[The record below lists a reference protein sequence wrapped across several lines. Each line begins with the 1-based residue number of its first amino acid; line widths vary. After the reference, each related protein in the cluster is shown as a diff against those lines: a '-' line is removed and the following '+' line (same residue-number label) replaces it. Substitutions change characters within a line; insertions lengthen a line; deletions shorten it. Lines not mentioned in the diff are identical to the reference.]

1 MAAGAGS
8 GRPKLEIWADRL
20 LLVEGRDEGNLFDA
34 LIRHRFGGERRSE
47 IQIIDA
53 GGRDRFPGNLRA
65 IALASRNVRAVG
77 AVRDADDDAVGAVR
91 DADDDAVG
99 AFRSI
104 CGHLRQAGYAPPA
117 AHGGF
122 SGATPAVGVFIVP
135 DGNAPGAV
143 ETLCRRSREGDA
155 ASGCV
160 EGYMSCLD
168 ERGAMRSGNRDKT
181 FAHTYLAATDDPV
194 ARVGEGAL
202 QGAWNFDSDAFAD
215 LSAFLRQL
223 LSA

>member
-8 GRPKLEIWADRL
+8 GRQKLEIWADRL
-20 LLVEGRDEGNLFDA
+20 LLVEGRDEANLFGA
-34 LIRHRFGGERRSE
+34 LIRHRFGEERRSE
-47 IQIIDA
+47 IQVVDA
-53 GGRDRFPGNLRA
+53 GGRNRFPGNLRA
-65 IALASRNVRAVG
+65 IALASRNVRAIG
-77 AVRDADDDAVGAVR
+77 AVRDADDDAG
-91 DADDDAVG
+91 G
-99 AFRSI
+99 AFRST
-104 CGHLRQAGYAPPA
+104 CGHLRNAGYAPPA

-135 DGNAPGAV
+135 DGNAPGAI

-168 ERGAMRSGNRDKT
+168 GRGAMRSGNRDKT

>member
-8 GRPKLEIWADRL
+8 GRPKREIWADRL
-20 LLVEGRDEGNLFDA
+20 LLVEGRDEVNLFGA

-47 IQIIDA
+47 IQVVDA

-77 AVRDADDDAVGAVR
+77 AVRDADDDAG
-91 DADDDAVG
+91 G
-99 AFRSI
+99 AFRST
-104 CGHLRQAGYAPPA
+104 CGHLRNAGYAPPA

-122 SGATPAVGVFIVP
+122 SDATPAVGVFIVP
-135 DGNAPGAV
+135 DGNAPGAI
-143 ETLCRRSREGDA
+143 ETLCRRSCKEDP

-160 EGYMSCLD
+160 EGYMSCLDGLD

-181 FAHTYLAATDDPV
+181 FAHAYLAATDDPV

-202 QGAWNFDSDAFAD
+202 QGAWDFDSDAFAD
-215 LSAFLRQL
+215 LSAFLREL
-223 LSA
+223 LAA

>member
-1 MAAGAGS
+1 MAADAGG
-8 GRPKLEIWADRL
+8 GRPKLEIVADRL
-20 LLVEGRDEGNLFDA
+20 LLVEGRDEANLFDA
-34 LIRHRFGGERRSE
+34 LVRRRFGGERRSE
-47 IQIIDA
+47 IQVIPA
-53 GGRDRFPGNLRA
+53 GGKDKFSGNLRA
-65 IALASRNVRAVG
+65 IALASRNVRDIG
-77 AVRDADDDAVGAVR
+77 EVRAIGAVR

-135 DGNAPGAV
+135 DGDTPGAV
-143 ETLCRRSREGDA
+143 ETLCRRSCEGDA

-168 ERGAMRSGNRDKT
+168 EHGAMRSGNRDKT
-181 FAHTYLAATDDPV
+181 FAHAYLAATDDPV

-215 LSAFLRQL
+215 LSAFLREL

>member
-53 GGRDRFPGNLRA
+53 GGRDRFPGNLNA
-65 IALASRNVRAVG
+65 IALASRNVRAIG
-77 AVRDADDDAVGAVR
+77 AVRDADDDAG
-91 DADDDAVG
+91 G
-99 AFRSI
+99 AFRSV
-104 CGHLRQAGYAPPA
+104 CDHLRNAGYAPPA

-122 SGATPAVGVFIVP
+122 SDATPAVGVFIVP

-143 ETLCRRSREGDA
+143 ETLCRRSCEGNA

-168 ERGAMRSGNRDKT
+168 GRGAMRSGNRDKT
-181 FAHTYLAATDDPV
+181 FAHAYLAATDDPV

-202 QGAWNFDSDAFAD
+202 QGAWDFDSDAFAD
-215 LSAFLRQL
+215 LAAFLRQL
-223 LSA
+223 LAA

>member
-8 GRPKLEIWADRL
+8 DGRKLKIEKDRL
-20 LLVEGRDEGNLFDA
+20 LLVEGRDEVNLFGA
-34 LIRHRFGGERRSE
+34 LIGYRFGEERRSE
-47 IQIIDA
+47 IQVVEA
-53 GGRDRFPGNLRA
+53 GGRDKLPGNLNANLNA
-65 IALASRNVRAVG
+65 IALASRNVRAIG
-77 AVRDADDDAVGAVR
+77 AVRDADDDAG
-91 DADDDAVG
+91 G
-99 AFRSI
+99 AFRSV
-104 CGHLRQAGYAPPA
+104 CGHLSNAGYAPPA

-122 SGATPAVGVFIVP
+122 SDATPAVGVFIVP
-135 DGNAPGAV
+135 DGDMPGAV

-181 FAHTYLAATDDPV
+181 FAHAYLAATDDPV

-202 QGAWNFDSDAFAD
+202 QGAWNFDSDAFAG
-215 LSAFLRQL
+215 LAAFLRQL
-223 LSA
+223 LAA

>member
-8 GRPKLEIWADRL
+8 GRPKLEIVADRL
-20 LLVEGRDEGNLFDA
+20 LLVEGRDEVSLFGA
-34 LIRHRFGGERRSE
+34 LIGHRFGEERRSE
-47 IQIIDA
+47 IQVIDA

-65 IALASRNVRAVG
+65 IALASRNVRDIGEVRAIG
-77 AVRDADDDAVGAVR
+77 AVRDADDDAG
-91 DADDDAVG
+91 G

-104 CGHLRQAGYAPPA
+104 CGHLSNAGYEPPA

-135 DGNAPGAV
+135 DGDAPGAI

-160 EGYMSCLD
+160 EDYMSCLD
-168 ERGAMRSGNRDKT
+168 GRGAMRSGNRDKT
-181 FAHTYLAATDDPV
+181 FAHAYLAATDDPV

-202 QGAWNFDSDAFAD
+202 QDAWDFDSDAFTD
-215 LSAFLRQL
+215 LSAFLCQL

>member
-1 MAAGAGS
+1 MMAAGAGS

-20 LLVEGRDEGNLFDA
+20 LLVEGRDEVNLFGA

-47 IQIIDA
+47 IQVVDA
-53 GGRDRFPGNLRA
+53 GGRDRFPGNLNA
-65 IALASRNVRAVG
+65 VALASRNVRAVG
-77 AVRDADDDAVGAVR
+77 AVRDADDDAG
-91 DADDDAVG
+91 G
-99 AFRSI
+99 AFRSV
-104 CGHLRQAGYAPPA
+104 CGHLSNAGYEPPA

-122 SGATPAVGVFIVP
+122 SDATPAVGVFIVP
-135 DGNAPGAV
+135 DGDTPGAI

-155 ASGCV
+155 VSGCV

-181 FAHTYLAATDDPV
+181 FAHAYLAATDDPV

-202 QGAWNFDSDAFAD
+202 QGAWDFDSDAFAD

>member
-8 GRPKLEIWADRL
+8 GRQKLEIWADRL
-20 LLVEGRDEGNLFDA
+20 LLVEGRDEVNLFNA
-34 LIRHRFGGERRSE
+34 FIGHRFGEERRSE
-47 IQIIDA
+47 IQVVEA
-53 GGRDRFPGNLRA
+53 GGRDRLPGNLNANLNA
-65 IALASRNVRAVG
+65 IALASRNVRAIG
-77 AVRDADDDAVGAVR
+77 AVRDADDDAG
-91 DADDDAVG
+91 G
-99 AFRSI
+99 AFRSV
-104 CGHLRQAGYAPPA
+104 CDHLRNAGYAPPA

-122 SGATPAVGVFIVP
+122 SDATPAVGVFIVP
-135 DGNAPGAV
+135 DGNAPGAI
-143 ETLCRRSREGDA
+143 ETLCRRSCERNA

-160 EGYMSCLD
+160 EDYMSCLD

-181 FAHTYLAATDDPV
+181 FAHAYLAATDDPV

>member
-8 GRPKLEIWADRL
+8 SRTKLEIVADRL
-20 LLVEGRDEGNLFDA
+20 LLVEGRDEVNLFDA
-34 LIRHRFGGERRSE
+34 LVRRRFGEERRSE
-47 IQIIDA
+47 IQVVAA
-53 GGRDRFPGNLRA
+53 GGRDRFPGNLNA
-65 IALASRNVRAVG
+65 IALASRNVRVRAVG
-77 AVRDADDDAVGAVR
+77 AVRDADDDAG
-91 DADDDAVG
+91 G
-99 AFRSI
+99 AFRSV
-104 CGHLRQAGYAPPA
+104 CGHLSNAGYEPPA

-135 DGNAPGAV
+135 DGDTPGAV
-143 ETLCRRSREGDA
+143 ETLCRRSCEGDA

-168 ERGAMRSGNRDKT
+168 EHGAMRSGNRDKT
-181 FAHTYLAATDDPV
+181 FAHAYLAATDDPV

-215 LSAFLRQL
+215 LSAFLREL

>member
-8 GRPKLEIWADRL
+8 GRPKLEIVADRL
-20 LLVEGRDEGNLFDA
+20 LLVEGRDEANLFDA
-34 LIRHRFGGERRSE
+34 LIRHHFGGERRSE
-47 IQIIDA
+47 IQVVDA
-53 GGRDRFPGNLRA
+53 GGRDRFPGNLNA

-77 AVRDADDDAVGAVR
+77 AVRDADDDAG
-91 DADDDAVG
+91 G

-104 CGHLRQAGYAPPA
+104 CGHLRNAGYAPPA

-122 SGATPAVGVFIVP
+122 SDATPAVGVFIVP

-143 ETLCRRSREGDA
+143 ETLCRRSREGDP

-168 ERGAMRSGNRDKT
+168 GRGAMRSGNRDKT
-181 FAHTYLAATDDPV
+181 FAHAYLAATDDPV

-202 QGAWNFDSDAFAD
+202 QGVWDFDSDAFAD
-215 LSAFLRQL
+215 LADFLREL

>member
-1 MAAGAGS
+1 MTAGAGS
-8 GRPKLEIWADRL
+8 GRPKLEIVADRL
-20 LLVEGRDEGNLFDA
+20 LLVEGRDEANLFDA
-34 LIRHRFGGERRSE
+34 LIWHHFGEERRSE
-47 IQIIDA
+47 IQVVEA

-65 IALASRNVRAVG
+65 IALASRNVRAIG
-77 AVRDADDDAVGAVR
+77 AVRDADDDAG
-91 DADDDAVG
+91 G
-99 AFRSI
+99 AFRSV
-104 CGHLRQAGYAPPA
+104 CGHLRNAGYAPPA

-122 SGATPAVGVFIVP
+122 SDATPAVGVFIVP

-155 ASGCV
+155 VSGCV

-168 ERGAMRSGNRDKT
+168 GRGAMRSKNRDKT
-181 FAHTYLAATDDPV
+181 FAHAYLAATDDPV

-202 QGAWNFDSDAFAD
+202 QGAWDFDSDAFAD